1 MKPQKRNKKNFLKK
15 IIIKICRLFNLEI
28 IDRSNFTVPT
38 LKKKLNE
45 NLSIPGKKSIILPM
59 GEIKITRQI
68 NSLNIIFKFNTKVNM
83 FVKGDKRVRIFAKE
97 KYEYTL
103 RSLNS
108 ILKSIKIAKNNFKYL
123 DIKITAIDS
132 GSDEICLEK
141 IKDMIKINNV
151 NFEYIKLEVDELKDF
166 IDQNATENLK
176 SLMASN
182 YKSFEVGKNGKYDL
196 LYFVEDDYIHKKDC
210 LNEMLFTYEK
220 FASLIKDEL
229 ILCPS
234 DFPYLYSKFE
244 PTQIILGNRKHWRV
258 VEETLCTF
266 LTSKKLLL
274 KHWDT
279 FVSMAK
285 INHRPFETPLH
296 EIYSKQYCLSPIPS
310 LAMHCAYATAIY
322 GVSPMMDNKKLWD
335 ENEIND

>member
-1 MKPQKRNKKNFLKK
+1 MKIHKSNKKSFLKK
-15 IIIKICRLFNLEI
+15 IFIKICRLLNFEI
-28 IDRSNFTVPT
+28 IDQSDFTVPT

-45 NLSIPGKKSIILPM
+45 SLSIAGKKSITLPM

-68 NSLNIIFKFNTKVNM
+68 NSLNIIFRFCTKVKILNQN
-83 FVKGDKRVRIFAKE
+83 KERIFGKE

-108 ILKSIKIAKNNFKYL
+108 ILKSIQIAKDNFKYL
-123 DIKITAIDS
+123 DIKITAIDV
-132 GSDEICLEK
+132 GSEEIYVEK
-141 IKDMIKINNV
+141 IKDMIKNYNI
-151 NFEYIKLEVDELKDF
+151 NFEYIKLEINELKDF
-166 IDQNATENLK
+166 VDQNTSEDQKSMMSNVYK
-176 SLMASN
+176 SL
-182 YKSFEVGKNGKYDL
+182 EVGKNGNYDL
-196 LYFVEDDYIHKKDC
+196 LYFVEDDYVHEKDC

-234 DFPYLYSKFE
+234 DFPYLYNKFE
-244 PTQIILGNRKHWRV
+244 STQIILGNKRHWRV
-258 VEETLCTF
+258 VEETLVTF

-279 FVSMAK
+279 FISMSE
-285 INHRPFETPLH
+285 INHNPFEKPLH

-310 LAMHCAYATAIY
+310 LAMHCANINSIY
-322 GVSPMMDNKKLWD
+322 GISPIMDWKRLWD
-335 ENEIND
+335 ENEVNG